1 MTTVL
6 LVDDHPLFLDGVRA
20 ALSASPGI
28 EVVGEAHDRRQAVEQ
43 AHALRPDVVLMDLNL
58 PDGSGIDATRE
69 ILAAAPD
76 TGILVI
82 TMSADDDAVVAAMRA
97 GARGYVVKG
106 AGRADLLHAV
116 ATVAAGGA
124 VFSPAVAARLGS
136 YFSGLAAQPG
146 REMFPQLSERERE
159 ILDLVARGHD
169 NRRIARELFLSEK
182 TVRNNV
188 STVLGKLDVADRAEA
203 ISRARRAGLGQEPGS
218 AGRDGRVR

>member
-20 ALSASPGI
+20 ALAGAPDI
-28 EVVGEAHDRRQAVEQ
+28 EIVGEAHSRASAVHQA
-43 AHALRPDVVLMDLNL
+43 ASLKPGVVLMDLNL

-69 ILAAAPD
+69 ILTAAPG
-76 TGILVI
+76 TGVLVI
-82 TMSADDDAVVAAMRA
+82 TMSDDDDAVVAAMRA

-106 AGRADLLHAV
+106 AGRADLLQAV

-124 VFSPAVAARLGS
+124 VFSPSVATRLAA

-146 REMFPQLSERERE
+146 REMFPQLSDRERE

-188 STVLGKLDVADRAEA
+188 STVLSKLEAADRAEA
-203 ISRARRAGLGQEPGS
+203 IARARRAGLGQEPG
-218 AGRDGRVR
+218 